1 MWQIIHAI
9 TILLAIVTIIITIV
23 IKESVAPA

>member
-9 TILLAIVTIIITIV
+9 TILLAIFTIIITIV